1 MRFLKVLTEQTD
13 GLFTVT
19 VDNEEFF
26 DIKQS
31 VIDRINKDCSQI
43 ISDYKKSA
51 GRMLF
56 RGIHAKS
63 LRSQTIDDRISKNT
77 PRKNREPK
85 DTPLDL
91 HNMVND
97 LFFDKFG
104 WKPRSEGVFAT
115 GSPSVASYYGDIY
128 IFLPSNGYKYI
139 WSPSHIDL
147 FGSLMHHIEENL
159 PSNKKLELLK
169 KAVDTYKDTD
179 LHNAIVS
186 RCELMFSCD
195 FYYIIE
201 VDDVGLTNLS
211 NTRIEY
217 FGFGR

>member
-26 DIKQS
+26 DIKKS

-43 ISDYKKSA
+43 IVP
-51 GRMLF
+51 
-56 RGIHAKS
+56 
-63 LRSQTIDDRISKNT
+63 N
-77 PRKNREPK
+77 
-85 DTPLDL
+85 
-91 HNMVND
+91 
-97 LFFDKFG
+97 
-104 WKPRSEGVFAT
+104 
-115 GSPSVASYYGDIY
+115 
-128 IFLPSNGYKYI
+128 
-139 WSPSHIDL
+139 
-147 FGSLMHHIEENL
+147 
-159 PSNKKLELLK
+159 
-169 KAVDTYKDTD
+169 TD
-179 LHNAIVS
+179 LHSAIIS

-201 VDDVGLTNLS
+201 VDDVGLTNLN